1 MNTSPQVPKS
11 PVLERQEAMNPTIS
25 ITIVC
30 TPEQLELVHE
40 SVAALQQALYGMGV
54 AFSVETSRP
63 SANSPSD
70 LADALRDPD
79 SCARG
84 FEEVERGIV
93 HRPEPER

>member
-1 MNTSPQVPKS
+1 
-11 PVLERQEAMNPTIS
+11 MNPTIS

-54 AFSVETSRP
+54 GFSVKTTRP
-63 SANSPSD
+63 PRNPPID
-70 LADALRDPD
+70 LAEALRDPGAFV
-79 SCARG
+79 SG

>member
-1 MNTSPQVPKS
+1 
-11 PVLERQEAMNPTIS
+11 MNPTIS

-54 AFSVETSRP
+54 AFSVKITRP
-63 SANSPSD
+63 PVNPPSD
-70 LADALRDPD
+70 LNDALRDPD
-79 SCARG
+79 TFVNG

-93 HRPEPER
+93 HRPEPEP